1 MTVLDTVTMKPG
13 VGAGD
18 LRLRSSPETIVAQL
32 GTPERKDVV
41 GDDEMWS
48 FPDRHLTLTFERD
61 GDRQLLASIESRDPE
76 VRIANTPVIDR
87 AKNELGPLYHIRGFG
102 HPTSETDGIVED
114 LIFVEAGL
122 VLSLFQ
128 GRVEEVTVS
137 LPASL
142 AGKSRE
148 RAFAP
153 DVTHTTKSKS
163 GCLTTV
169 IGVASAILALLT
181 ML

>member
-18 LRLRSSPETIVAQL
+18 LLLRSSPHVVTAQL
-32 GTPERKDVV
+32 GAPERTDVV

-48 FPDRHLTLTFERD
+48 FPSRHLTLTFERD
-61 GDRQLLASIESRDPE
+61 GDTQQLASIGSRDPE

-87 AKNELGPLYHIRGFG
+87 AKNELGALYHIRGFG

-114 LIFVEAGL
+114 LIFAEAGL
-122 VLSLFQ
+122 VLSLYD

-153 DVTHTTKSKS
+153 DVTKTTKPES
-163 GCLTTV
+163 GCLTIV
-169 IGVASAILALLT
+169 IPVAFAILALLT
-181 ML
+181 IG